1 MKLGTLEIRPGEK
14 QSGVLRVEG
23 CGHELPLTVIRG
35 GEGETVLVTAGIHS
49 AEYVG
54 IQAGIELARELAP
67 EQLRGTVILAPLVN
81 VSGFAHRTMS
91 TVYEDQKNLNREFPG
106 TPSGTPAEQICHAI
120 VTELLSRAD
129 VYIDLHS
136 GDGYEALHP
145 YAYYVGPVE
154 KSVRERAFQIARRV
168 EAEYLVESPL
178 TTGGAYNHASGMG
191 IPSVLIERGGG
202 GLWSRAEVEADKRDV
217 RRILAYL
224 GVLEAPPEA
233 GEPVRDQLVLRE
245 AVYETAPETGC
256 WYPALRP
263 GDRFARGTVLG
274 EVRDC
279 FGERL
284 HTCVARADGVVL
296 YQTASLPVLKDG
308 PMVAYG
314 VLP

>member
-1 MKLGTLEIRPGEK
+1 MVFLLGAVACTSLVNIVLAFASRRGWDGRAVLGWNYLASAAAAGLLAALARPALYFPAPGLLAGAL
-14 QSGVLRVEG
+14 SGGMTGPSSMSFAVWFGLFTGVLYLL
-23 CGHELPLTVIRG
+23 C
-35 GEGETVLVTAGIHS
+35 
-49 AEYVG
+49 
-54 IQAGIELARELAP
+54 
-67 EQLRGTVILAPLVN
+67 LRA
-81 VSGFAHRTMS
+81 
-91 TVYEDQKNLNREFPG
+91 
-106 TPSGTPAEQICHAI
+106 
-120 VTELLSRAD
+120 
-129 VYIDLHS
+129 
-136 GDGYEALHP
+136 
-145 YAYYVGPVE
+145 VE